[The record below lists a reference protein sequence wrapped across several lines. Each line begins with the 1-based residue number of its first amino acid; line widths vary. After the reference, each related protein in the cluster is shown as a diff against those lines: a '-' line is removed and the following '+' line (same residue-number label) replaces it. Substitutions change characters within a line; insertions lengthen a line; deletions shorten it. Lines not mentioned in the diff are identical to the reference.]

1 MNKIKVFIA
10 DDHKIL
16 RESLIILLSRD
27 ENIEVIGEAADGQE
41 AFGKI
46 CSSSPDVAVLDIS
59 LPGLNGLDL
68 AAKLH
73 QEAPNVKIVI
83 LTMHKSEDF
92 VARAL
97 FAGVKGY
104 VLKENALEELIQSI
118 RKVHEGGMFLSNTI
132 TELVVNTYMKE
143 SQTGLH
149 DDTKSMSTRERE
161 ILQLLAEG
169 YNNKD
174 VSEKLNLS
182 VKTVE
187 THRANI
193 MRKMEFKNVTELVLY
208 AVRNHMVQP

>member
-27 ENIEVIGEAADGQE
+27 ESIEVIGEAADGQE

-46 CSSSPDVAVLDIS
+46 CALKPDVAVLDIS

-68 AAKLH
+68 SAKLQ
-73 QEAPNVKIVI
+73 QEIPEVKIVI

-118 RKVHEGGMFLSNTI
+118 RTVHEGGMFLSNTI
-132 TELVVNTYMKE
+132 TELVVNSYMKE
-143 SQTGLH
+143 SQSGVH
-149 DDTKSMSTRERE
+149 DAAKSMSTRERE

>member
-27 ENIEVIGEAADGQE
+27 ESIEVIGEAADGQE
-41 AFGKI
+41 AFSKI
-46 CSSSPDVAVLDIS
+46 CNLKPDVAVLDIS

-68 AAKLH
+68 AAKLQ
-73 QEAPNVKIVI
+73 QECAGVKIVI

-132 TELVVNTYMKE
+132 TELVVNSYMKE
-143 SQTGLH
+143 SQTGVH
-149 DDTKSMSTRERE
+149 DAAKSMSTRERE

>member
-27 ENIEVIGEAADGQE
+27 ESIEVIGEAADGQE
-41 AFGKI
+41 AYSKI
-46 CSSSPDVAVLDIS
+46 TNLKPDVAVLDIS

-68 AAKLH
+68 AAKLQ
-73 QEAPNVKIVI
+73 QEIPEVKIVI

-97 FAGVKGY
+97 HAGVKGY

-118 RKVHEGGMFLSNTI
+118 GKVNDGGMFLSNTI
-132 TELVVNTYMKE
+132 TELVVNSYMKE
-143 SQTGLH
+143 SQSGIH
-149 DDTKSMSTRERE
+149 DSSKSMSTRERE

-193 MRKMEFKNVTELVLY
+193 MRKMGFKNITELVLF

>member
-1 MNKIKVFIA
+1 MDKIKVFIA

-46 CSSSPDVAVLDIS
+46 VTLKPDVAVLDIS

-68 AAKLH
+68 AAKVQQEIH
-73 QEAPNVKIVI
+73 QVKIVI

-97 FAGVKGY
+97 SSGVKGY

-118 RKVHEGGMFLSNTI
+118 RKVHEGGVFLSNTI
-132 TELVVNTYMKE
+132 TEMVVNSYVKE
-143 SQTGLH
+143 TQVGIH
-149 DDTKSMSTRERE
+149 DSTKAMSTRERE
-161 ILQLLAEG
+161 VLQLLAEG
-169 YNNKD
+169 WNNKD
-174 VSEKLNLS
+174 ISQKLNLS
-182 VKTVE
+182 IKTVE

-193 MRKMEFKNVTELVLY
+193 MRKMEFKNITELVLY

>member
-1 MNKIKVFIA
+1 MDKIKVFIA

-27 ENIEVIGEAADGQE
+27 ENLQVIGEAADGQE

-46 CSSSPDVAVLDIS
+46 CALKPDVAVLDIS

-68 AAKLH
+68 AAKLQ
-73 QEAPNVKIVI
+73 QEMPAVKIVI
-83 LTMHKSEDF
+83 LTMHKSEEF

-118 RKVHEGGMFLSNTI
+118 RKVHEGGVFLSNTI
-132 TELVVNTYMKE
+132 TELVVNSYMKE
-143 SQTGLH
+143 SQAGSH
-149 DDTKSMSTRERE
+149 DPSKSMSTRERE

-174 VSEKLNLS
+174 ISEKLNLS
-182 VKTVE
+182 IKTVE

-193 MRKMEFKNVTELVLY
+193 MRKMEFKNITELVLY

>member
-27 ENIEVIGEAADGQE
+27 ESIEVIGEAADGQE

-46 CSSSPDVAVLDIS
+46 CRLKPDVAVLDIS

-68 AAKLH
+68 AAKLQ
-73 QEAPNVKIVI
+73 QECPEVKIVI

-132 TELVVNTYMKE
+132 TELVVNSYMKE
-143 SQTGLH
+143 SQAGIH
-149 DDTKSMSTRERE
+149 DADKSMSTRERE

-193 MRKMEFKNVTELVLY
+193 MRKMGFKNITELVLY
-208 AVRNHMVQP
+208 AVRNHIVQP

>member
-27 ENIEVIGEAADGQE
+27 ESIEVIGEAADGQE

-46 CSSSPDVAVLDIS
+46 GTLRPDVAVLDIS

-68 AAKLH
+68 AAKLQ
-73 QEAPNVKIVI
+73 QEIPEVKIVI

-92 VARAL
+92 VNRAL

-118 RKVHEGGMFLSNTI
+118 RTVHEGGMFLSNTI
-132 TELVVNTYMKE
+132 TELVVNSYMKE
-143 SQTGLH
+143 SQTGIH
-149 DDTKSMSTRERE
+149 DTAKSMSTRERE

-174 VSEKLNLS
+174 ISEKLNLS

-193 MRKMEFKNVTELVLY
+193 MRKMGFKNITELVLY

>member
-1 MNKIKVFIA
+1 MDKIKVFIA

-46 CSSSPDVAVLDIS
+46 CGLKPDVAVLDIS

-68 AAKLH
+68 AAKLQ
-73 QEAPNVKIVI
+73 QEMPGVKIVI
-83 LTMHKSEDF
+83 LTMHKSEEF

-118 RKVHEGGMFLSNTI
+118 RKVHEGGVFLSNTI
-132 TELVVNTYMKE
+132 TEMVVNSYMKE
-143 SQTGLH
+143 SQSGMQ
-149 DDTKSMSTRERE
+149 DPSKSMSTRERE

-174 VSEKLNLS
+174 ISEKLNLS
-182 VKTVE
+182 IKTVE

-193 MRKMEFKNVTELVLY
+193 MRKMEFKNITELVLY

>member
-41 AFGKI
+41 AFNKI
-46 CSSSPDVAVLDIS
+46 YSLRPDVAVLDIS

-68 AAKLH
+68 AAKMQ
-73 QEAPNVKIVI
+73 QEIPEVKVVI

-118 RKVHEGGMFLSNTI
+118 RKVYEGGMFLSNTI
-132 TELVVNTYMKE
+132 TELVVDSYMKE
-143 SQTGLH
+143 SQAGVH
-149 DDTKSMSTRERE
+149 DAAKTMSTRERE

-182 VKTVE
+182 IKTVE

-193 MRKMEFKNVTELVLY
+193 MRKMGFKNITELVLY

>member
-46 CSSSPDVAVLDIS
+46 CNLKPDVAVLDIS

-68 AAKLH
+68 AAKLQ
-73 QEAPNVKIVI
+73 QEIPDVKIVI

-118 RKVHEGGMFLSNTI
+118 QKVHEGGMFLSNTI
-132 TELVVNTYMKE
+132 TELVVNSYMKE
-143 SQTGLH
+143 SQTGTH
-149 DDTKSMSTRERE
+149 DASKSMSTRERE

-182 VKTVE
+182 IKTVE

-193 MRKMEFKNVTELVLY
+193 MRKMGFKNITELVLY

>member
-1 MNKIKVFIA
+1 MSKIKVFIA

-46 CSSSPDVAVLDIS
+46 CGLKPDVAVLDIS

-68 AAKLH
+68 AAKLQ
-73 QEAPNVKIVI
+73 QECPGVKIVI

-132 TELVVNTYMKE
+132 TELVVNSYMKE
-143 SQTGLH
+143 SQTSVH
-149 DDTKSMSTRERE
+149 DASKTMSTRERE

-182 VKTVE
+182 IKTVE

-193 MRKMEFKNVTELVLY
+193 MRKMGFKNITELVLF

>member
-1 MNKIKVFIA
+1 MNKIRVFIA

-46 CSSSPDVAVLDIS
+46 CNLKPDVAVLDIS

-73 QEAPNVKIVI
+73 QEIPGIKIVI
-83 LTMHKSEDF
+83 LTMHKSEDV

-104 VLKENALEELIQSI
+104 VLKDNALEELIQSI
-118 RKVHEGGMFLSNTI
+118 RIVNEGGTFLSDTI
-132 TELVVNTYMKE
+132 TELVVNAYTKD
-143 SQTGLH
+143 SRIGIN
-149 DDTKSMSTRERE
+149 DAAKSMSTRERE

-174 VSEKLNLS
+174 ISEKLSLS

-193 MRKMEFKNVTELVLY
+193 MRKMEFKNITELVLY
-208 AVRNHMVQP
+208 AVRNHIVQP